1 MISTFGTLNTAL
13 TTLHTMQRSIQTTSH
28 NVANASTPGYS
39 RQKNILVT
47 GVPYTVPN
55 SNRYSPF
62 GQVGTGVVA
71 EGIQRFR
78 SSFLDSQIRN
88 ETTSFK
94 GWETRY
100 DALQQIEVS
109 LTEPSDTGINSM
121 LNDFWASWH
130 NLAATPDSVS
140 ARSNVV
146 ETAVDLSTT
155 LRDTHRQ
162 LRDFQ
167 TDLDDKIALQVDEI
181 NHIATRIADLN
192 KNVREVIAVGQQ
204 PNDLLDERDQ
214 LITQLSEMINI
225 DVSETDSGTAMISVG
240 GKLLVMDHMV
250 HEMAVDQDP
259 ANNMMNRVVW
269 ADTGAVVQVQG
280 VQLEGGL
287 SSVAMERLGGTL
299 GGAMLARD
307 IILPEKMAQLDD
319 IANALV
325 SEVNALHVTAF
336 GLDGANGR
344 NFFDTA
350 TTGAHN
356 IDVSTVIKNDHTL
369 VGTAA
374 ATDSLGDGSVA
385 LEIAR
390 LQSATVLN
398 GGTTT
403 INDYYRAAITSLG
416 QEAQQADVMMSNQEL
431 LVEHLTTR
439 QEEIA
444 GVSLDEETVYLLQ
457 YQRAYQAAARVMTTV
472 DEMLEKVINGMGL
485 VGR

>member
-1 MISTFGTLNTAL
+1 MLSTFGTLNTAL
-13 TTLHTMQRSIQTTSH
+13 TTLNTMQRSIQITSH

-39 RQKNILVT
+39 RQKSILTT
-47 GVPYTVPN
+47 GDPYSAPN
-55 SNRYSPF
+55 SNRHVSF

-78 SSFLDSQIRN
+78 SSFLDSQVRN
-88 ETTSFK
+88 ETTNFK

-100 DALQQIEVS
+100 DAYQQIQVS
-109 LTEPSDTGINSM
+109 LNEPSGTGLNSM
-121 LNDFWASWH
+121 LNDFWASWS

-155 LRDTHRQ
+155 LRDSRRQ
-162 LRDFQ
+162 LTDFQ
-167 TDLDDKIALQVDEI
+167 TELDDRIALQVDEI
-181 NHIATRIADLN
+181 NHIAGRIADLN
-192 KNVREVIAVGQQ
+192 GTIREVVALDQQ
-204 PNDLLDERDQ
+204 PNDLMDERDQ
-214 LITQLSEMINI
+214 LITQLAEMINI
-225 DVSETDSGTAMISVG
+225 DVSETETGTTMISVG

-250 HEMAVDQDP
+250 HQMAVDQDP

-269 ADTGAVVQVQG
+269 EDTGAVVQVRG
-280 VQLEGGL
+280 VSLEGGL
-287 SSVAMERLGGTL
+287 SAVAADRLGGTL

-307 IILPEKMAQLDD
+307 IILPDKISELDD

-325 SEVNALHVTAF
+325 SEVNALHLTAF

-344 NFFDTA
+344 NFFDAA
-350 TTGAHN
+350 TSGAHN
-356 IDVSTVIKNDHTL
+356 IDVNSTIKNDHTL

-416 QEAQQADVMMSNQEL
+416 QEAQQADVMMTNQEL
-431 LVEHLTTR
+431 LVDHLSTR
-439 QEEIA
+439 QEEIS
-444 GVSLDEETVYLLQ
+444 GVSLDEETVHLLQ
-457 YQRAYQAAARVMTTV
+457 YQRTYQAAARVMTTV
-472 DEMLEKVINGMGL
+472 DEMLDKVINGMGL